1 MGKKRNI
8 NKVCAD
14 RRGLL
19 FLLYK
24 NLATNVFKWEGLPNG
39 IESRHIENFLFEH
52 GQVGFYNDKDL
63 GMICL
68 PISNYGELNIYG
80 DPTKFYMFSKNG
92 KYSKTI
98 PSENIIRCMDNPN
111 LVPTKQ
117 YVNYYVQEMLDIET
131 AIRANL
137 RKQVKPYFAIATD
150 KNKYTVKSIIDD
162 YENGEDVVIIDK
174 TLGEDGFDGL
184 KLLTANVEYLV
195 DKLRAEERS
204 RESALLTYLGVS
216 NVNMEKKERLIT
228 DEVNGNEEYV
238 NLNLSIRAKGR
249 IDAMVELQKIYPNVK
264 CVLNIEY
271 LVQFFKSLR
280 SEVFEDGIL

>member
-1 MGKKRNI
+1 M
-8 NKVCAD
+8 
-14 RRGLL
+14 L

-52 GQVGFYNDKDL
+52 GQVGFYNDENL

-68 PISNYGELNIYG
+68 PISNSGELNIYG
-80 DPTKFYMFSKNG
+80 DPTKFYMYSKNG
-92 KYSKTI
+92 NYSKTI
-98 PSENIIRCMDNPN
+98 PSDKVIRCMDNPN
-111 LVPTKQ
+111 LVPTKL

-228 DEVNGNEEYV
+228 DEVNGNEEFV

-249 IDAMVELQKIYPNVK
+249 IDAMVELQKIYPEVK
-264 CVLNIEY
+264 CVLNMEY
-271 LVQFFKSLR
+271 LEQFFKSLR
-280 SEVFEDGIL
+280 SEVLGDDLL

>member
-52 GQVGFYNDKDL
+52 GQVGFYNDENL

-68 PISNYGELNIYG
+68 PISNSGELNIYG
-80 DPTKFYMFSKNG
+80 DPTKFYMYSKNG
-92 KYSKTI
+92 NYSKTI
-98 PSENIIRCMDNPN
+98 PSDKVIRCMDNPN
-111 LVPTKQ
+111 LVPTKL

-228 DEVNGNEEYV
+228 DEVNGNEEFV

-249 IDAMVELQKIYPNVK
+249 LDAMVELQKIYPKVK

-271 LVQFFKSLR
+271 LEQFFKSLR
-280 SEVFEDGIL
+280 SEVIGDDIL

>member
-14 RRGLL
+14 RRALL

-52 GQVGFYNDKDL
+52 GQVGFYNDENL

-68 PISNYGELNIYG
+68 PISNSGELNIYG
-80 DPTKFYMFSKNG
+80 DPTKFYIYSKNG
-92 KYSKTI
+92 NYSKTI
-98 PSENIIRCMDNPN
+98 PSDKVIRCMDNPN
-111 LVPTKQ
+111 LVPTKL

-216 NVNMEKKERLIT
+216 NINMEKKERLIT
-228 DEVNGNEEYV
+228 DEVNGNEEFV

-249 IDAMVELQKIYPNVK
+249 IDAMIELQKIYPGVK
-264 CVLNIEY
+264 CVLNMEY
-271 LVQFFKSLR
+271 LEQFFKSLR
-280 SEVFEDGIL
+280 SEVMGDDIL

>member
-14 RRGLL
+14 RRALL

-52 GQVGFYNDKDL
+52 GQVGFYNDENL

-68 PISNYGELNIYG
+68 PISNSGELNIYG
-80 DPTKFYMFSKNG
+80 DPTKFYMYSKNG
-92 KYSKTI
+92 NYSKTI
-98 PSENIIRCMDNPN
+98 PSDKVIRCMDNPN
-111 LVPTKQ
+111 LVPTKL

-228 DEVNGNEEYV
+228 DEVNGNEEFV

-249 IDAMVELQKIYPNVK
+249 LDAMVELQKIYPKVK

-271 LVQFFKSLR
+271 LEQFFKSLR
-280 SEVFEDGIL
+280 SEVIDNDIL

>member
-52 GQVGFYNDKDL
+52 GQIGFYNDENL

-80 DPTKFYMFSKNG
+80 DPTKFYMYSKNG

-98 PSENIIRCMDNPN
+98 PSEKIIRCIDNPN

-228 DEVNGNEEYV
+228 DEVNGNEEFV

-249 IDAMVELQKIYPNVK
+249 LDAMQELQKIYPEVK
-264 CVLNIEY
+264 CVLNMEY
-271 LVQFFKSLR
+271 LEQFFKSLR
-280 SEVFEDGIL
+280 SEVIDNDIL

>member
-52 GQVGFYNDKDL
+52 GQVGFYNDENL

-68 PISNYGELNIYG
+68 PISNSGELNIYG
-80 DPTKFYMFSKNG
+80 DPTKFYMYSKNG
-92 KYSKTI
+92 NYSKTL
-98 PSENIIRCMDNPN
+98 PSDKVIRCMDNPN
-111 LVPTKQ
+111 LVPTKL

-228 DEVNGNEEYV
+228 DEVNGNEEFV

-249 IDAMVELQKIYPNVK
+249 LDAMVELQKIYPEVE

-271 LVQFFKSLR
+271 LEQFFKSLR
-280 SEVFEDGIL
+280 SEVIDNDIL

>member
-52 GQVGFYNDKDL
+52 GQVGFYNDENL

-68 PISNYGELNIYG
+68 PISNSGELNIYG
-80 DPTKFYMFSKNG
+80 DPTKFYMYSKNG
-92 KYSKTI
+92 NYSKTI
-98 PSENIIRCMDNPN
+98 PSDKVIRCMDNPN
-111 LVPTKQ
+111 LVPTKS

-150 KNKYTVKSIIDD
+150 KNKYSVKSIIDD

-228 DEVNGNEEYV
+228 DEVNGNEEFV

-249 IDAMVELQKIYPNVK
+249 LDAMIELQKIYPGVK
-264 CVLNIEY
+264 CVLNMEY
-271 LVQFFKSLR
+271 LEQFFKSLR
-280 SEVFEDGIL
+280 SEVIGDDIL

>member
-8 NKVCAD
+8 NKVCGE
-14 RRGLL
+14 RRALL
-19 FLLYK
+19 YALYK

-39 IESRHIENFLFEH
+39 IESRHVENFLYEH
-52 GQVGFYNDKDL
+52 GQVGFYDDKNL
-63 GMICL
+63 GLICL
-68 PISNYGELNIYG
+68 PISNSGRLNIYG
-80 DPTKFYMFSKNG
+80 DPTKFYIYSKNG
-92 KYSKTI
+92 EYNKTV
-98 PSENIIRCMDNPN
+98 EADKLIRCMDNPN
-111 LVPTKQ
+111 LVPTKE

-150 KNKYTVKSIIDD
+150 KNRYTVKSIIDD

-174 TLGEDGFDGL
+174 SLGEDGFDGL
-184 KLLTANVEYLV
+184 KLLSANVEYLV
-195 DKLRAEERS
+195 DKLRAEEKS

-216 NVNMEKKERLIT
+216 NVNLEKKERLIT
-228 DEVNGNEEYV
+228 DEVNGNDEFV

-249 IDAMVELQKIYPNVK
+249 IDAMVKLQEKYPEVK

-271 LVQFFKSLR
+271 LQKFFESLR
-280 SEVFEDGIL
+280 NEEVMLNEL